1 MCTVK
6 PRRATRRPRTARTTG
21 RRAIALT
28 PREHDPLHCARGRRL
43 AAMSHAVCA
52 WPGAR
57 VLGVDM
63 DWYDHEKDK

>member
-1 MCTVK
+1 
-6 PRRATRRPRTARTTG
+6 
-21 RRAIALT
+21 
-28 PREHDPLHCARGRRL
+28 LHCARGRRL